1 MTTELPP
8 LPDWGK
14 ARLRQ
19 LIAYLR
25 VLPPEQFDFGVVIEE
40 RACGT
45 VGCAMGHCAILFPE
59 LVERDTS
66 CKTWDVQM
74 RGVNNPG
81 QDYGTVGRDL
91 FGMGLDTAE
100 QVFTPEWQRLVHDD
114 LPMVYHDATPSQVA
128 DMLERYIELTETEV
142 RA

>member
-45 VGCAMGHCAILFPE
+45 VGCAMGHCAILSPE
-59 LVERDTS
+59 LVKRDWEWYDVKTKNS
-66 CKTWDVQM
+66 CIGNY
-74 RGVNNPG
+74 R
-81 QDYGTVGRDL
+81 TVAGEL
-91 FGMGLDTAE
+91 FGMGSKECCIFSPGA
-100 QVFTPEWQRLVHDD
+100 QKLVHEK
-114 LPMVYHDATPSQVA
+114 LPNRRRSATPSQVA

-142 RA
+142 RP